1 MRVLIT
7 GAGGHVGGAVTRHLT
22 SLGWQAVAL
31 HRSAPESPGRLEVR
45 IADLGDPADVE
56 RLLADCAPCQAI
68 VHAAARISPDPF
80 DPDLSRTNGAGT
92 QQVFRLAA
100 AWKAESVVYLSSL
113 GVVGQPRQRPVT
125 EEHPVDPP
133 TTYHATKLYGE
144 RLAELARRRGLP
156 VTTFRLTS
164 PVGPGM
170 PGGRILSV
178 FVERALAGEPLRL
191 LGQGKRRQDYVDVRD
206 AAVAV
211 ELALRQ
217 RANGLF
223 NLASGAAVS
232 NLELAEACVRE
243 LGSASPI
250 VFAGEPDPEE
260 GLCWEVSADKAA
272 RELGYRPAVSLAES
286 IKSIAQDLGTP

>member
-1 MRVLIT
+1 MRVLVT
-7 GAGGHVGGAVTRHLT
+7 GAGGHVGGAVTRYLT
-22 SLGWQAVAL
+22 SLGWAAVAL
-31 HRSAPESPGRLEVR
+31 HRTEPEPRGGQEVH

-56 RLLADCAPCQAI
+56 RLLAHCAPCQAV

-100 AWKAESVVYLSSL
+100 AWKSEHVVYFSSL
-113 GVVGQPRQRPVT
+113 GVIGQPRQRPVT
-125 EEHPVDPP
+125 EEHPADPQ
-133 TTYHATKLYGE
+133 TTYHASKLYGE

-191 LGQGKRRQDYVDVRD
+191 LGQGGRRQDYVDVRD

-211 ELALRQ
+211 ELALRK
-217 RANGLF
+217 RADGLY
-223 NLASGAAVS
+223 NLASGTAVS
-232 NLELAEACVRE
+232 NRELAEACVRE
-243 LGSASPI
+243 LGSPSS
-250 VFAGEPDPEE
+250 VVSAGEPDPEE
-260 GLCWEVSADKAA
+260 GLAWEVSVGKAA
-272 RELGYRPAVSLAES
+272 RELGYRPSVPLAGS
-286 IKSIAQDLGTP
+286 IRSVALERENP